1 MTYRKLPPNWRDIA
15 TTAAVRAYNL
25 VVGTLSFV
33 IIARLLGPE
42 GQGTIAAAINW
53 TALVATVAGLSLGHV
68 AQHRIQVRRPN
79 AWDGAI
85 FSSLLLLLL
94 VLTLLGYGIVIA
106 AYFLTSGEFF
116 GGLPPSVLV
125 MAFTLLP
132 LLIWDEYAS
141 NLLAA
146 AGKIGSYNRIQV
158 LGRTTGLALTVFL
171 VGILNT
177 GIHGALSASVTGQA
191 IIAAGSLIVL
201 WRFHKPILRIDF
213 AEIGQLARGA
223 TRLHLNTIGSFLLAS
238 SSVLVLNSLS
248 TRAEVG
254 WYNLAWQM
262 IMMLAIIPQAA
273 SLVLYANISAD
284 DPNRA
289 WPAHK
294 RITIGVMAIMVL
306 LVGTAYMIGPSVVVI
321 LAGEN
326 FRPSGNLFQILL
338 PALLGISLAQ
348 LMAPQWITRGIFVPT
363 SLITIATAT
372 MHVAFTVV
380 MVRNSAAAG
389 AAWATALTLGMTPL
403 IVQGYF
409 SWWCEKKYRRSQ
421 AST

>member
-1 MTYRKLPPNWRDIA
+1 MTHRMLPPHWREIA
-15 TTAAVRAYNL
+15 MTGAVRAYS
-25 VVGTLSFV
+25 VVVSTLSFV

-85 FSSLLLLLL
+85 FGSLLLLLL
-94 VLTLLGYGIVIA
+94 VLSLLGYGFVIA

-132 LLIWDEYAS
+132 LLIWDEYAG

-146 AGKIGSYNRIQV
+146 AGKIGPYNRIQV
-158 LGRTTGLALTVFL
+158 LGRSTGLVLMVFL
-171 VGILNT
+171 VGILNI
-177 GIHGALSASVTGQA
+177 GIHGALGASVAGQA
-191 IIAAGSLIVL
+191 IIAIGSLSVL
-201 WRFHKPILRIDF
+201 WRLHKPILRFDY

-223 TRLHLNTIGSFLLAS
+223 LRLHLNTIGSFLLVS

-248 TRAEVG
+248 SRAEVG
-254 WYNLAWQM
+254 WYNLAWLM
-262 IMMLAIIPQAA
+262 VMMLAIVPQAA
-273 SLVLYANISAD
+273 SFVLYAKISSD
-284 DPNRA
+284 GPNRT

-294 RITIGVMAIMVL
+294 RIAIGVMLVMIL
-306 LVGTAYMIGPSVVVI
+306 LAATSYLIGPRVI
-321 LAGEN
+321 ILLAGEN
-326 FRPSGNLFQILL
+326 FSPSGNLFQVLL

-348 LMAPQWITRGIFVPT
+348 LMAPQWISRGIFVPT
-363 SLITIATAT
+363 SIITIATAAL
-372 MHVAFTVV
+372 HVAVTVV
-380 MVRNSAAAG
+380 LVRSSAATG
-389 AAWATALTLGMTPL
+389 AAWATALTLGLTPL

-409 SWWCEKKYRRSQ
+409 AWWCEKQYRRSLVRV
-421 AST
+421 

>member
-1 MTYRKLPPNWRDIA
+1 MIRGLIPPHWREIA
-15 TTAAVRAYNL
+15 ANSSVRAFNL
-25 VVGTLSFV
+25 IAGILGFV

-42 GQGTIAAAINW
+42 GQGTIAAAVNW

-68 AQHRIQVRRPN
+68 TQHRIQVRHPS

-85 FSSLLLLLL
+85 FSSLLLSLL
-94 VLTLLGYGIVIA
+94 VLSLLGYGFVIA

-146 AGKIGSYNRIQV
+146 AGKIGTYNRIQV
-158 LGRTTGLALTVFL
+158 LGKSISLVLMMFL
-171 VGILNT
+171 VGILNI
-177 GIHGALSASVTGQA
+177 GIHGALGASVAGQA
-191 IIAAGSLIVL
+191 IIAIGSLSVL
-201 WRFHKPILRIDF
+201 WRFHKPILRFDY

-223 TRLHLNTIGSFLLAS
+223 LRLHLNTIGSFLLAS

-248 TRAEVG
+248 SRAEVG

-273 SLVLYANISAD
+273 SFVLYAKISD
-284 DPNRA
+284 DGPNRA
-289 WPAHK
+289 WPKHK
-294 RITIGVMAIMVL
+294 RIAISVMVIMVL
-306 LVGTAYMIGPSVVVI
+306 LAVMAYLIGPSVIVI

-348 LMAPQWITRGIFVPT
+348 LMAPQWISRGIFVPT
-363 SLITIATAT
+363 SLITIATAAL
-372 MHVAFTVV
+372 HVVFTVV
-380 MVRNSAAAG
+380 LVRSNAAIG
-389 AAWATALTLGMTPL
+389 AAWATALTLGLTPL

-409 SWWCEKKYRRSQ
+409 SWWCEKEYRRSLVG
-421 AST
+421 T